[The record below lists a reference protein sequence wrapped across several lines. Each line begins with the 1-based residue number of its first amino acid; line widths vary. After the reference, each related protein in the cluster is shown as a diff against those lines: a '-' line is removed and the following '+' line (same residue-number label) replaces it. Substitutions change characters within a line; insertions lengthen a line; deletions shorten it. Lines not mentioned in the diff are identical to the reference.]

1 MKKGDCNVDNNGR
14 LFYQPTNPDEKPY
27 LIGST
32 CKDCGDIHFP
42 PKGACPECLINNTLQ
57 EVKIGQKGRISSY
70 SILHVAPPG
79 FPVPHIQAM
88 VKLEEGPLVF
98 SILDTSEIE
107 SVSLNQPVRLT
118 IGPIRKKENGEDVIG
133 WLYQPE
139 GVVQGE

>member
-1 MKKGDCNVDNNGR
+1 MDNNRR
-14 LFYQPTNPDEKPY
+14 LYYKPANANEKPY

-32 CKDCGDIHFP
+32 CKECGDTHFP
-42 PKGACPECLINNTLQ
+42 PKGACPNCLKNNTLE

-98 SILDTSEIE
+98 SILNTDDVE
-107 SVSLNQPVRLT
+107 SVSLDQPVRLT
-118 IGPIRKKENGEDVIG
+118 IAPIRKNKNGEDVIG
-133 WLYQPE
+133 WMYQPE
-139 GVVQGE
+139 GGGSIA